1 WASQCYHLAYEI
13 VTLPGNVTIA
23 SRDGAVVLL
32 EDLVAEA
39 TSRALEIVQ
48 TKNPEVSLQ
57 QQAAVAHAV
66 ALGAIRYS
74 MLSRDSSKV
83 VTFDWESALDFNGQ
97 AAPYIQY
104 ATVRANSI
112 LRKAGDLPG
121 HWQVPAELQPVEIT
135 LIDLISRV
143 PQEIQKSAR
152 DIKPLVLSTH
162 VYDLARAFNDF
173 YNQCPVLQADPEVRG
188 FRLQLV
194 AASRQAIR
202 NLLSILGIETPDI
215 M

>member
-1 WASQCYHLAYEI
+1 M
-13 VTLPGNVTIA
+13 T
-23 SRDGAVVLL
+23 
-32 EDLVAEA
+32 
-39 TSRALEIVQ
+39 
-48 TKNPEVSLQ
+48 
-57 QQAAVAHAV
+57 
-66 ALGAIRYS
+66 
-74 MLSRDSSKV
+74 
-83 VTFDWESALDFNGQ
+83 
-97 AAPYIQY
+97 
-104 ATVRANSI
+104 
-112 LRKAGDLPG
+112 
-121 HWQVPAELQPVEIT
+121 PVEIT